1 MGTMAIPEVKAGQ
14 NLKLEIRR
22 VIRASRQRV
31 FEAWTRP
38 EEVRKWMGPGMIS
51 VSDVRMDA
59 RTKGSYRIEMKGSIE
74 GNPEFSE
81 RRVPV
86 DGVYT
91 EVKPNELIQF
101 TWKPGW
107 HPGEESLV
115 TVRLRDVEGGTE
127 LLLTHERFADEQS
140 REGHAKGWNST
151 MEKLEHY
158 LAR

>member
-1 MGTMAIPEVKAGQ
+1 MGTMTIPEAKAGQ

-31 FEAWTRP
+31 FEAWTRS
-38 EEVRKWMGPGMIS
+38 EEIRKWLGPGMIS
-51 VSDVRMDA
+51 VSDVQMDA
-59 RTKGSYRIEMKGSIE
+59 RLNGGYRIEMKGSVD
-74 GNPEFSE
+74 GNPELSE

-86 DGVYT
+86 EGVYT

-140 REGHAKGWNST
+140 REGHAKGWNDT
-151 MEKLEHY
+151 LAKLEREV
-158 LAR
+158 AR